1 MALAMKAD
9 YALRAMVELAA
20 EPEGILPTRQL
31 ADRTGVGYAFMTKIV
46 SDLQRRRLAEVIR
59 GNRGGVRISC
69 DPRDITAL
77 QVVEA
82 VSGPLEL
89 SQCVL
94 DAASCSRSA
103 FCAMRDMLIKA
114 QEQLAET
121 LSVDLRSLA
130 KSQKRKSASAG

>member
-1 MALAMKAD
+1 MALPRKAD

-20 EPEGILPTRQL
+20 EPDGIISTRQL

-46 SDLQRRRLAEVIR
+46 GDLQGRRLAEVIR
-59 GNRGGVRISC
+59 GNKGGVRISC
-69 DPRDITAL
+69 DPGDITAL

-82 VSGPLEL
+82 VSGSLEL
-89 SQCVL
+89 SQCVQ
-94 DAASCSRSA
+94 DAASCPRSD
-103 FCAMRDMLIKA
+103 FCAMRDMLVKA

-130 KSQKRKSASAG
+130 KSQEGKLRSVG